1 MNTYGIIYKLILQ
14 RTIKRTHIIKTH
26 LMGKKIKDSL
36 TTLKKHS
43 YPKIC
48 GILKLKKFKELSK
61 IDPRF

>member
-1 MNTYGIIYKLILQ
+1 
-14 RTIKRTHIIKTH
+14 
-26 LMGKKIKDSL
+26 MGKKIKDSL